1 MADYRKEGG
10 GRGPD
15 EGRGV
20 ATVKASGALRRPVRP
35 CRAVDADARLCSTCP
50 PCSVLVPSFALP
62 SFGFACVPRFGFLVG
77 AHTHTHTHARART
90 LQHRCDISVYRVSN
104 STIDGLQLNYRP
116 ISIECYRVF

>member
-77 AHTHTHTHARART
+77 AHTHTHTLTHA
-90 LQHRCDISVYRVSN
+90 LGPC
-104 STIDGLQLNYRP
+104 STGAIFLSTEFP
-116 ISIECYRVF
+116 IQRSTVFS